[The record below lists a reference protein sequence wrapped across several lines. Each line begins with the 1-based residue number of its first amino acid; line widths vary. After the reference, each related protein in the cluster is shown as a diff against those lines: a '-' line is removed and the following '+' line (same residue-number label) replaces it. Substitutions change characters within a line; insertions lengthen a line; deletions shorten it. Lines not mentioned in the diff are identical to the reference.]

1 MSGEGELTRCTS
13 QRKAPPEIL
22 SESDRDERKRDELL
36 LASVQKERRCGKA
49 FVEWEGGQRR
59 GARTEVTLGS
69 RDGESAIFGV
79 STGKGRVWGNG
90 RLCTV

>member
-22 SESDRDERKRDELL
+22 SKSDRNERRRDELL

-49 FVEWEGGQRR
+49 FIEMGG
-59 GARTEVTLGS
+59 RTTKG
-69 RDGESAIFGV
+69 GENWSHPGI
-79 STGKGRVWGNG
+79 
-90 RLCTV
+90 